1 MLSCM
6 FHRWMFITVHA
17 YKFLTRLKKN
27 IPNSLFNDYYKE
39 VNPLIIH
46 MYILIGNA
54 FPSNV
59 ILVKMNVLT
68 LTLKQCIS

>member
-1 MLSCM
+1 
-6 FHRWMFITVHA
+6 
-17 YKFLTRLKKN
+17 
-27 IPNSLFNDYYKE
+27 
-39 VNPLIIH
+39 

-68 LTLKQCIS
+68 LKQCISDLQYIINYAAITKHKKMIQQMYETNLDHQDWDKAKSTCLICKLST